1 MYIDRASQE
10 QINVEVGD
18 VVSIQ
23 GNIGKVTEVIRG
35 KVKMK
40 SHPHYGKE
48 YVDVRVH
55 FSGYLSEFGQYQ
67 DQVYGLFYI
76 EKKKGE

>member
-10 QINVEVGD
+10 QINVKVGD

-23 GNIGKVTEVIRG
+23 GNRGKVIEVIRG

-55 FSGYLSEFGQYQ
+55 FDGYLSEFGQYQ

-76 EKKKGE
+76 VEKKGE

>member
-18 VVSIQ
+18 VVNIQ
-23 GNIGKVTEVIRG
+23 GNHGTVTEVIRG
-35 KVKMK
+35 TVKMK
-40 SHPHYGKE
+40 SHPCYGKE

-55 FSGYLSEFGQYQ
+55 FEGYLSEFGQYQ

-76 EKKKGE
+76 VKKKGE